1 MRQGGIAVSVEQERC
16 EITCIHEDSIRKV
29 REQLLPPNTVEM
41 MAETFKAMGDPTRI
55 SIIHALSVSEM
66 CVCDLA
72 AVLEMTQSAVSH
84 QLRVLRNL
92 RLVKNRKDGKVV
104 YYSLDDDHIIRLFA
118 QGLEHVQ
125 HQ

>member
-1 MRQGGIAVSVEQERC
+1 MTEDQERC
-16 EITCIHEDSIRKV
+16 EIMCIHEESVRKV
-29 REQLLPPNTVEM
+29 REQLLPPETAEL

-72 AVLEMTQSAVSH
+72 AVLEMTQSAISP

-118 QGLEHVQ
+118 QGLEHVR

>member
-1 MRQGGIAVSVEQERC
+1 MSMDQERC
-16 EITCIHEDSIRKV
+16 EITCIHEDSIQKV
-29 REQLLPPNTVEM
+29 REQVLPPETIDLV
-41 MAETFKAMGDPTRI
+41 AEIFKAMGDPTRI
-55 SIIHALSVSEM
+55 RIIHALSVSEM

-72 AVLEMTQSAVSH
+72 AVLEMSQSAVSH